1 MSDWGATH
9 SGWPAIE
16 AGEDMDMPGSISFN
30 GGPSY
35 FGANITRS
43 VNNGSL
49 SEDRLD
55 DMCRRIMTPYFHQQQ
70 FNYPKVDGSE
80 PALNY
85 NDRKSPPMR
94 KQVHSYV
101 LKLTLILTNLSVGVQ
116 LHLQPWINFEH

>member
-1 MSDWGATH
+1 
-9 SGWPAIE
+9 
-16 AGEDMDMPGSISFN
+16 MDMPGSISFD

-85 NDRKSPPMR
+85 NDRKYPIMR
-94 KQVHSYV
+94 KQVQSYV
-101 LKLTLILTNLSVGVQ
+101 SMPKLTTYSIGVQ
-116 LHLQPWINFEH
+116 LHLQPWINLEH